1 MAYFFNTPDFYKM
14 RQASNAKFD
23 KQIDDLVQ
31 SGPLMQWARLKQAKQ
46 AIAKDEAR
54 EAEAQRRY
62 EEERDFRK
70 QYMQT
75 LAGNKGLQLN
85 QQPPQAQQT
94 LGMPF
99 NTDTVGNGGLNFG

>member
-1 MAYFFNTPDFYKM
+1 MAYFFNTPDFYNM

-31 SGPLMQWARLKQAKQ
+31 SGPLMQYARLRQAKK
-46 AIAKDEAR
+46 AIEKDEAR

-70 QYMQT
+70 QYMQM
-75 LAGNKGLQLN
+75 LAGNKGLPLN
-85 QQPPQAQQT
+85 QPQTKQA
-94 LGMPF
+94 LGQPF